1 MGFVLCR
8 SLIGRDAEVA
18 QLTAALERSG
28 SGDGRVLFLA
38 GEPGVG
44 KSRLAR
50 EVLETAARSGVATFA
65 GRASE
70 SAVQVP
76 YRPLS
81 EALMRA
87 AREGLTPVG
96 RGVARYRPALGRL
109 VPEWGEA
116 GADGAE
122 VSGVIVAEGVLRL
135 LSGLGPAGALL
146 VLEDLQWADPETL
159 TVLEF
164 LAGNVVGEPVLCLA
178 TVRDSEPS
186 AGLDLVRGLAARKAA
201 DLVVVPRLGD
211 ADVRTMAADCLGT
224 DDVPDPV
231 ARLLS
236 QSDGLPFAV
245 EELLAAAAASGLPG
259 DPAAAESAGGQEPAG
274 GVPVSIGI
282 SVTRRLAACGPAVT
296 DVLSWAAV
304 LGAQFDPVLLPAL
317 AGVADSEVQAALAEA
332 QQAMLIKPADGAGG
346 LLRFRHSLTR
356 RAVLAGLLPPDRAAR
371 AARAAGAVE
380 AAHPGLPGACCELA
394 ADLYAAAG
402 ARDRAA
408 ALMLEVGQRALRQG
422 ALGTAS
428 AALAAARDLAG
439 QADEVSPDLGPDL
452 DLLQFE
458 TFAATGD
465 RPQILAAADRLVASL
480 DESGPDPPAR
490 ARILIMTARARH
502 LNDPDA
508 AAGQLTA
515 GRKIAARLRDSA
527 LVSEANVALAQCA
540 LDAGDIAG
548 AGDLARTA
556 LAAAQSA
563 SPAGWS
569 AGVAIQSL
577 QVLGATAK
585 ARDLNAARAAFR
597 RSYQIADD
605 HDNVLGRIE
614 ALSQLGTIEMLE
626 NGTGRYLQ
634 RGSELA
640 HAAGAISAGALI
652 DIKVALLA
660 AVTGDLDRAHATA
673 RQCEADA
680 ARIRAGRARALS
692 IAVQAFAS
700 AARGERAAAEAAARR
715 AEEILPGNPEILFTT
730 YGLVRVTAALFCDD
744 LGAALR
750 HAAEAA
756 AYSKRGPPRAP
767 SMASALYPIVHVLS
781 GRPEV
786 AALDR
791 TKETA
796 AAVKWNRGFFA
807 CAEAVLAGRSGRR
820 REAAALADE
829 GQALLSPFAPQWTHL
844 ARQLIS
850 GPALLDHWGQPV
862 RWLNESAGGFD
873 ATGLHEL
880 AAACRRTLHEAGQPV
895 PRPRGDHADVPAHLR
910 DLGITAREMDV
921 YRLLARGM
929 ANSQI
934 AGRLEISPKTV
945 DTHVASLIA
954 KTGRTCLRELVAHA
968 ARQVPAEDPLRQRP
982 ARPNAG

>member
-1 MGFVLCR
+1 MAFVLCR

-18 QLTAALERSG
+18 HLTAALERSG

-50 EVLETAARSGVATFA
+50 EVLETAARTGFATFT

-76 YRPLS
+76 YRCLS

-87 AREGLTPVG
+87 AREGLAPAG

-109 VPEWGEA
+109 VPEWGRA
-116 GADGAE
+116 GDDRAE
-122 VSGVIVAEGVLRL
+122 VSGAIVAEGVLRL
-135 LSGLGPAGALL
+135 LSGLGPAGAVL

-159 TVLEF
+159 AVLEH
-164 LAGNVVGEPVLCLA
+164 LAGNIHGEPVLCLA

-186 AGLDLVRGLAARKAA
+186 AGLELARALAGRSAA
-201 DLVVVPRLGD
+201 EVIAVPRLDDG
-211 ADVRTMAADCLGT
+211 DVRTMAAECLGT
-224 DDVPDPV
+224 DEVPESV
-231 ARLLS
+231 GRILG

-245 EELLAAAAASGLPG
+245 EELLAAAAASGVPG
-259 DPAAAESAGGQEPAG
+259 DPAPAEPAAG
-274 GVPVSIGI
+274 PDPAEGVPVSIGL

-296 DVLSWAAV
+296 DVLAWAAI
-304 LGAQFDPVLLPAL
+304 LGAQFDPALLPAL
-317 AGVADSEVQAALAEA
+317 AGAADRDVQAALAEA
-332 QQAMLIKPADGAGG
+332 RQAMLIKPADGAGG

-371 AARAAGAVE
+371 AARAAAAVE
-380 AAHPGLPGACCELA
+380 AAHPELPGACCELA
-394 ADLYAAAG
+394 ADLHAAAG
-402 ARDRAA
+402 AYGRAA

-422 ALGTAS
+422 ALGTAG

-439 QADEVSPDLGPDL
+439 QAGEAGPDLGPKL

-465 RPQILAAADRLVASL
+465 RPQVMAAASRLIASL
-480 DESGPDPPAR
+480 GESGSDPRLR

-502 LNDPDA
+502 QDDPDA
-508 AAGQLTA
+508 ATDQLAA
-515 GRKIAARLRDSA
+515 GRKIAAELRDDA

-540 LDAGDIAG
+540 LEAGGITRA
-548 AGDLARTA
+548 AELAREA
-556 LAAAQSA
+556 LAAARSA
-563 SPAGWS
+563 NPAAWS
-569 AGVAIQSL
+569 VGVAIQAL
-577 QVLGATAK
+577 QVIGATEK

-605 HDNVLGRIE
+605 HDSVLGRIE

-626 NGTGRYLQ
+626 NGTGRYLK

-640 HAAGAISAGALI
+640 HAAGAISAAALI
-652 DIKVALLA
+652 DIKLALLA
-660 AVTGDLDRAHATA
+660 AVSGDLDRAHATA
-673 RQCEADA
+673 RQCEADG
-680 ARIRAGRARALS
+680 ARIRAGRAQALS
-692 IAVQAFAS
+692 IVVQAFAS
-700 AARGERAAAEAAARR
+700 AARGDRAAAEAAARR
-715 AEEILPGNPEILFTT
+715 AEAILPGNPEILFTT
-730 YGLVRVTAALFCDD
+730 HGLVRVTAALFCDD
-744 LGAALR
+744 LDAALQ
-750 HAAEAA
+750 HAVEAA

-781 GRPEV
+781 GQHEG
-786 AALDR
+786 AALGR
-791 TKETA
+791 ARATA

-862 RWLNESAGGFD
+862 RWLSESAAGFD
-873 ATGLHEL
+873 ASGQHEL
-880 AAACRRTLHEAGQPV
+880 AAACRRTLREAGQAV

-910 DLGITAREMDV
+910 DLGITGREMDV

-968 ARQVPAEDPLRQRP
+968 ARQVPSGDPLLP
-982 ARPNAG
+982 APRRR